1 MFLPYEHCDGLSYCA
16 VSPYLSVISS
26 RWRAFYDV
34 IADIPI
40 GRVATYGQIA
50 TLAGLSGL
58 ARQVGYALAVT
69 PEGIELPWHR
79 VINAQG
85 RVSPR
90 RQTTLHF
97 YQQEL
102 LEQEGIVFDNGRVDL
117 KRYRWDPDLPE

>member
-1 MFLPYEHCDGLSYCA
+1 M
-16 VSPYLSVISS
+16 INS
-26 RWRAFYDV
+26 RRRAIYDV

-40 GRVATYGQIA
+40 GSVATYGQIA
-50 TLAGLSGL
+50 TLAGMSGL
-58 ARQVGYALAVT
+58 ARQVGYALAAT

-90 RQTTLHF
+90 RQTTVHL

-102 LEQEGIVFDNGRVDL
+102 LEQEGIVFDAGRVDL
-117 KRYRWDPDLPE
+117 KRYRWDPDSVE